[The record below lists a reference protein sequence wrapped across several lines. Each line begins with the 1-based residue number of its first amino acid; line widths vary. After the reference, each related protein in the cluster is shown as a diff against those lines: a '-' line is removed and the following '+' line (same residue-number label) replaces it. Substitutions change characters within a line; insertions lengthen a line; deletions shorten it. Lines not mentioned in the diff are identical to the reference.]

1 MGGEATANGRFL
13 ACFCELHPTDQV
25 ANRDDPEVEGA
36 NVAGQDDPVDPTA
49 EVLE

>member
-1 MGGEATANGRFL
+1 MKDGVKLCVE
-13 ACFCELHPTDQV
+13 CFCELHPTDQG